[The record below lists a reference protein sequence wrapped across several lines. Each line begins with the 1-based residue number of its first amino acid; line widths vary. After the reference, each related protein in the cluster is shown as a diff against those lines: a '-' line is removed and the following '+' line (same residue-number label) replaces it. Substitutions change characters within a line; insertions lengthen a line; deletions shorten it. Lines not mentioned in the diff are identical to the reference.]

1 MDLKNIIAAITL
13 SAAVIVLY
21 GLFFAPTQEQINN
34 LNNKDEKNIT
44 QNTDAPT
51 IDEKIEVK
59 TITREDALGKDNR
72 VFFENAFIK
81 GSISLLGG
89 AIDDLELKAYNKT
102 LGSKEKIQLLNP
114 ASTNN
119 GYTFNTGWATR
130 SNIET
135 PNSNTIWKID
145 GTNKLTP
152 GGAVKIY
159 FVNNSGIR
167 FERLISI
174 DEKYLFSVKQ
184 TLINNS
190 QETFKV
196 YPFARIN
203 RNSLPDDLTDFYILH
218 EGYTFITGEN
228 IEEVDYDDVEEKK
241 HSTEGSTGVLIQGDK
256 YWMTSII
263 PEQGRNFRF
272 DLDYKD
278 KYRASYIDLKGYEAR
293 PNTLI
298 EHSVKSLI
306 GAKEIK
312 QINKYKDDLK
322 IEKLDLIVNY
332 GVLYFIIVPMHK
344 ILSYFFNFT
353 GNYGYAIILLTILVR
368 VVFFP
373 LNQYSMKSMG
383 KMKSLGPEIENLKT
397 RFKDDKQQLQREMMK
412 LYKVNGVNP
421 ASSCFPILI
430 QIPIFFSLYKLLLLD
445 LAMRH
450 SPFVWVWQDLS
461 AKDPLTIFN
470 LFGLLPYSVPTFLEI
485 GLLPVLMGSSMWLQM
500 KLSPQP
506 SGSDE
511 MQKMQKK
518 IFMLMPLFLTVILA
532 PFAAGLILYWVC
544 TNILTIIQQ
553 YIICLLYTSP
563 SPRDLSTSRLP
574 SSA

>member
-1 MDLKNIIAAITL
+1 MDLKNIIAAIAL

-21 GLFFAPTQEQINN
+21 GLFFAPSPEQLSKSNKIQQNEIVENN
-34 LNNKDEKNIT
+34 DIPSLEDKV
-44 QNTDAPT
+44 
-51 IDEKIEVK
+51 EVK
-59 TITREDALGKDNR
+59 TISRQEALNSSQR
-72 VFFENAFIK
+72 ITFENEFIK
-81 GSISLLGG
+81 GSISLNGG
-89 AIDDLELKAYNKT
+89 LIDDLELKTYNKI
-102 LGSKEKIQLLNP
+102 LDSKNKIQLLNP
-114 ASTNN
+114 ASINE
-119 GYTFNTGWATR
+119 GYTFNTGWATKSDVR
-130 SNIET
+130 T
-135 PNSNTIWKID
+135 PNSNTEWKVD
-145 GTNKLTP
+145 GSKTLTP
-152 GGAVKIY
+152 SNPVKLFY
-159 FVNNSGIR
+159 VNDKNIR
-167 FERLISI
+167 FEREITI
-174 DEKYLFSVKQ
+174 DNKYLFSVKQ
-184 TLINNS
+184 TVINQS
-190 QETFKV
+190 DISFKL
-196 YPFARIN
+196 YPYATIN
-203 RNSLPDDLTDFYILH
+203 RNNLPSDLTDFYILH
-218 EGYTFITGEN
+218 EGYTLISGDSL
-228 IEEVDYDDVEEKK
+228 EEVDYDDVEEKK
-241 HSTEGSTGVLIQGDK
+241 FSTEGTTGVLIQGDK

-263 PEQGRNFRF
+263 PEQGRKFRF
-272 DLDYKD
+272 DLKYND
-278 KYRASYIDLKGYEAR
+278 KYMASYIDLKGYEIR
-293 PNTLI
+293 PNTVV
-298 EHSVKSLI
+298 EHNVKSLI

-368 VVFFP
+368 IVFFP

-397 RFKDDKQQLQREMMK
+397 RFKDDKQQLQKEMMK

-450 SPFVWVWQDLS
+450 SPFIWVWKDLS

-470 LFGLLPYSVPTFLEI
+470 LFGLLPYSVPSFLEI

-506 SGSDE
+506 SGSDD

-518 IFMLMPLFLTVILA
+518 IFMFMPLFLTVILA

-553 YIICLLYTSP
+553 YIINRSIKVK
-563 SPRDLSTSRLP
+563 S
-574 SSA
+574 

>member
-1 MDLKNIIAAITL
+1 MDLKNIIAAIAL

-21 GLFFAPTQEQINN
+21 GLFFAPEQKQISELNKNSNKN
-34 LNNKDEKNIT
+34 LNEQSETPNIE
-44 QNTDAPT
+44 
-51 IDEKIEVK
+51 EKIKIK
-59 TITREDALGKDNR
+59 TIKREDAIKTEDR
-72 VFFENAFIK
+72 IFFENEFIK
-81 GSISLLGG
+81 GSISLKGG
-89 AIDDLELKAYNKT
+89 EIDDLELKTYDKT
-102 LGSKEKIQLLNP
+102 LKSNQKIQLLNP
-114 ASTNN
+114 SSTKE
-119 GYTFNTGWATR
+119 GYTFNTGWATN
-130 SNIET
+130 SDIDT
-135 PNSNTIWKID
+135 PKSDSIWIKD
-145 GTNKLTP
+145 GSNKLSP
-152 GGAVKIY
+152 NNPVKIY
-159 FVNNSGIR
+159 FENKNGIR
-167 FERLISI
+167 FERTISI
-174 DEKYLFSVKQ
+174 DNKYLFKIKQ
-184 TLINNS
+184 KLINNS
-190 QETFKV
+190 NKIFKI
-196 YPFARIN
+196 YPYAIIN
-203 RNSLPDDLTDFYILH
+203 RNNLPSDLTDFYILH
-218 EGYTFITGEN
+218 EGYTFITGDN
-228 IEEVDYDDVEEKK
+228 VEEVDYDEVEEKK
-241 HSTEGSTGVLIQGDK
+241 FSKEGSSGVLIQGDK

-272 DLDYKD
+272 DLDYKN
-278 KYRASYIDLKGYEAR
+278 KYRASYIDTEGYEVK

-298 EHSVKSLI
+298 EHTVQSLI
-306 GAKEIK
+306 GAKEIN
-312 QINKYKDDLK
+312 QINKYKEDLN

-344 ILSYFFNFT
+344 ILSYFFNFS

-368 VVFFP
+368 IIFFP

-383 KMKSLGPEIENLKT
+383 KMKGLGPEIENLKA

-412 LYKVNGVNP
+412 LYKINGVNP

-450 SPFVWVWQDLS
+450 SPFIWVWQDLS

-470 LFGLLPYSVPTFLEI
+470 LFGLLPYSVPSFLEI

-553 YIICLLYTSP
+553 YIINKSIKVKN
-563 SPRDLSTSRLP
+563 
-574 SSA
+574 

>member
-1 MDLKNIIAAITL
+1 MDLKNIIAAIAL

-21 GLFFAPTQEQINN
+21 GLFFAPSPEQLSKSNKIQQNEIVENN
-34 LNNKDEKNIT
+34 DIPSLEDKV
-44 QNTDAPT
+44 
-51 IDEKIEVK
+51 EVK
-59 TITREDALGKDNR
+59 TISRQEALNSSQR
-72 VFFENAFIK
+72 ITFENEFIK
-81 GSISLLGG
+81 GSISLNGG
-89 AIDDLELKAYNKT
+89 LIDDLELKTYNKI
-102 LGSKEKIQLLNP
+102 LDSKNKIQLLNP
-114 ASTNN
+114 ASTNE
-119 GYTFNTGWATR
+119 GYTFNTGWATKSDVR
-130 SNIET
+130 T
-135 PNSNTIWKID
+135 PNSNTEWKVD
-145 GTNKLTP
+145 GSKTLTP
-152 GGAVKIY
+152 NNPVKLFY
-159 FVNNSGIR
+159 VNDKNIR
-167 FERLISI
+167 FEREISI
-174 DEKYLFSVKQ
+174 DNKYLFSVKQ
-184 TLINNS
+184 TVINQS
-190 QETFKV
+190 DISFKL
-196 YPFARIN
+196 YPYATIN
-203 RNSLPDDLTDFYILH
+203 RNNLPSDLTDFYILH
-218 EGYTFITGEN
+218 EGYTLISGESL
-228 IEEVDYDDVEEKK
+228 EEVDYDDVEEKK
-241 HSTEGSTGVLIQGDK
+241 FSTEGTTGVLIQGDK

-263 PEQGRNFRF
+263 PEQGRKFRF
-272 DLDYKD
+272 DLKYND
-278 KYRASYIDLKGYEAR
+278 KYMASYIDLKGYEIR
-293 PNTLI
+293 PNTVV
-298 EHSVKSLI
+298 EHNVKSLI

-368 VVFFP
+368 IVFFP

-397 RFKDDKQQLQREMMK
+397 RFKDDKQQLQKEMMK

-450 SPFVWVWQDLS
+450 SPFIWVWKDLS

-470 LFGLLPYSVPTFLEI
+470 LFGLLPYSVPSFLEI

-506 SGSDE
+506 SGSDD

-518 IFMLMPLFLTVILA
+518 IFMFMPLFLTVILA

-553 YIICLLYTSP
+553 YIINRSIKVK
-563 SPRDLSTSRLP
+563 S
-574 SSA
+574 

>member
-102 LGSKEKIQLLNP
+102 LNSKEKIQLLNP
-114 ASTNN
+114 ASTKD

-152 GGAVKIY
+152 GSTVKIY
-159 FVNNSGIR
+159 FENNSGIR

-241 HSTEGSTGVLIQGDK
+241 YSTEGSTGVLIQGDK

-470 LFGLLPYSVPTFLEI
+470 LFGLLPFSVPTFLEI

-553 YIICLLYTSP
+553 YIINRNIKVKS
-563 SPRDLSTSRLP
+563 
-574 SSA
+574 

>member
-1 MDLKNIIAAITL
+1 MDLKNIIAAIAL

-21 GLFFAPTQEQINN
+21 GLFFAPSPEQLSKSNKIQQNEIVENN
-34 LNNKDEKNIT
+34 DIPSLEDKV
-44 QNTDAPT
+44 
-51 IDEKIEVK
+51 EVK
-59 TITREDALGKDNR
+59 TISRQEALNSSQR
-72 VFFENAFIK
+72 ITFENEFIK
-81 GSISLLGG
+81 GSISLDGG
-89 AIDDLELKAYNKT
+89 LIDDLELKTYNKI
-102 LGSKEKIQLLNP
+102 LDSKNKIQLLNP
-114 ASTNN
+114 ASTNE
-119 GYTFNTGWATR
+119 GYTFNTGWATKSDVR
-130 SNIET
+130 T
-135 PNSNTIWKID
+135 PNSNTEWKVD
-145 GTNKLTP
+145 GSKTLTP
-152 GGAVKIY
+152 SNPVKLFY
-159 FVNNSGIR
+159 VNDKNIR
-167 FERLISI
+167 FEREITI
-174 DEKYLFSVKQ
+174 DNKYLFSVKQ
-184 TLINNS
+184 TVINQS
-190 QETFKV
+190 DISFKL
-196 YPFARIN
+196 YPYATIN
-203 RNSLPDDLTDFYILH
+203 RNNLPSDLTDFYILH
-218 EGYTFITGEN
+218 EGYTLISGDSL
-228 IEEVDYDDVEEKK
+228 EEVDYDDVEEKK
-241 HSTEGSTGVLIQGDK
+241 FSTEGTTGVLIQGDK

-263 PEQGRNFRF
+263 PEQGRKFRF
-272 DLDYKD
+272 DLKYKD
-278 KYRASYIDLKGYEAR
+278 KYMASYIDLKGYEIR
-293 PNTLI
+293 PNTVV
-298 EHSVKSLI
+298 EHNVKSLI

-368 VVFFP
+368 IVFFP

-397 RFKDDKQQLQREMMK
+397 RFKDDKQQLQKEMMK

-450 SPFVWVWQDLS
+450 SPFIWVWKDLS

-470 LFGLLPYSVPTFLEI
+470 LFGLLPYSVPSFLEI

-506 SGSDE
+506 SGSDD

-518 IFMLMPLFLTVILA
+518 IFMFMPLFLTVILA

-553 YIICLLYTSP
+553 YIINRSIKVK
-563 SPRDLSTSRLP
+563 S
-574 SSA
+574 

>member
-21 GLFFAPTQEQINN
+21 GLFFAPSQEQ
-34 LNNKDEKNIT
+34 LSSLEKSQDPEKIQKIDT
-44 QNTDAPT
+44 PS
-51 IDEKIEVK
+51 IDEKIEIK
-59 TITREDALGKDNR
+59 TLSREAAIKKGERIN
-72 VFFENAFIK
+72 FENQFIK
-81 GSISLLGG
+81 GSILLAGG
-89 AIDDLELKAYNKT
+89 AIDDLELKTYNKT
-102 LGSKEKIQLLNP
+102 LNSSDKIQLLNP
-114 ASTNN
+114 EIIND
-119 GYTFNTGWATR
+119 GYTFNTGWAT
-130 SNIET
+130 NFDMKT
-135 PNSNTIWKID
+135 PNSKTIWKIK
-145 GTNKLTP
+145 GSNKLTP
-152 GGAVKIY
+152 GNTVKIIY
-159 FVNNSGIR
+159 ENDIGIL
-167 FERLISI
+167 FERVISV
-174 DEKYLFSVKQ
+174 DEKYLFNIKQ
-184 TLINNS
+184 TIVNKS
-190 QETFKV
+190 DKSFKV
-196 YPFARIN
+196 YPYARIN
-203 RNSLPDDLTDFYILH
+203 RNNIPSDLTDFYILH

-228 IEEVDYDDVEEKK
+228 VEEVDYDEVVEKK
-241 HSTEGSTGVLIQGDK
+241 YSKEGSSGVLIQGDK

-263 PEQGRNFRF
+263 PEQGRSFRF
-272 DLDYKD
+272 DLDYKN
-278 KYRASYIDLKGYEAR
+278 KYRASYIDIQGYEVR
-293 PNTLI
+293 PNTVT

-306 GAKEIK
+306 GAKEIN
-312 QINKYKDDLK
+312 QINKYKEDLK
-322 IEKLDLIVNY
+322 IDKLDLIVNY

-383 KMKSLGPEIENLKT
+383 KMKSLGPEIENLKS

-412 LYKVNGVNP
+412 LYKINGVNP

-450 SPFVWVWQDLS
+450 SPFIWVWQDLS

-470 LFGLLPYSVPTFLEI
+470 LFGLLPFSVPTFLEI

-506 SGSDE
+506 SGSDD

-518 IFMLMPLFLTVILA
+518 IFMFMPLFLTVILA

-544 TNILTIIQQ
+544 TNILTIFQQ
-553 YIICLLYTSP
+553 YIINRNIKVKS
-563 SPRDLSTSRLP
+563 
-574 SSA
+574 

>member
-1 MDLKNIIAAITL
+1 MDLKNIIAAIAL

-21 GLFFAPTQEQINN
+21 GLFFAPSPEQLSKSNKIQQNEIVENN
-34 LNNKDEKNIT
+34 DIPSLEDKVD
-44 QNTDAPT
+44 
-51 IDEKIEVK
+51 VK
-59 TITREDALGKDNR
+59 TISRQEALSSNQR
-72 VFFENAFIK
+72 ITFENEFVK
-81 GSISLLGG
+81 GSISLDGG
-89 AIDDLELKAYNKT
+89 IIDDLELKTYNKI
-102 LGSKEKIQLLNP
+102 LDSKNKIQLLNP
-114 ASTNN
+114 ASTNE
-119 GYTFNTGWATR
+119 GYTFNTGWATKSDIR
-130 SNIET
+130 T
-135 PNSNTIWKID
+135 PNSDTEWKVD
-145 GTNKLTP
+145 GSRTLTP
-152 GGAVKIY
+152 NNPVKLFY
-159 FVNNSGIR
+159 VNDDNIR
-167 FERLISI
+167 FEREISI
-174 DEKYLFSVKQ
+174 DSKYLFNIKQ
-184 TLINNS
+184 TVINQS
-190 QETFKV
+190 DISFKL
-196 YPFARIN
+196 YPYATIN
-203 RNSLPDDLTDFYILH
+203 RNNLPSDLTDFYILH
-218 EGYTFITGEN
+218 EGYTLISGDSL
-228 IEEVDYDDVEEKK
+228 EEVDYDDVEEKK
-241 HSTEGSTGVLIQGDK
+241 FSTEGTTGVLIQGDK

-263 PEQGRNFRF
+263 PEQGRKFRF
-272 DLDYKD
+272 DLKYND
-278 KYRASYIDLKGYEAR
+278 KYMASYIDLKGYEIR
-293 PNTLI
+293 PNTVV
-298 EHSVKSLI
+298 EHNVKSLI
-306 GAKEIK
+306 GAKEIE
-312 QINKYKDDLK
+312 QINKYKDDLR

-368 VVFFP
+368 IVFFP

-397 RFKDDKQQLQREMMK
+397 RFKDDKQQLQKEMMK

-450 SPFVWVWQDLS
+450 SPFIWVWKDLS

-470 LFGLLPYSVPTFLEI
+470 LFGLLPYGVPSFLEI

-506 SGSDE
+506 SGSDD

-518 IFMLMPLFLTVILA
+518 IFMFMPLFLTVILA

-553 YIICLLYTSP
+553 YIINRSIKVK
-563 SPRDLSTSRLP
+563 S
-574 SSA
+574 

>member
-1 MDLKNIIAAITL
+1 MDLKNIIAAIAL

-21 GLFFAPTQEQINN
+21 GLFFAPSPEQLSKSNKIQQNEIVENN
-34 LNNKDEKNIT
+34 DIPSLEDKVD
-44 QNTDAPT
+44 
-51 IDEKIEVK
+51 VK
-59 TITREDALGKDNR
+59 TISRQEALSSNQR
-72 VFFENAFIK
+72 ITFENEFVK
-81 GSISLLGG
+81 GSISLDGG
-89 AIDDLELKAYNKT
+89 IIDDLELKTYNKI
-102 LGSKEKIQLLNP
+102 LDSKNKIQLLNP
-114 ASTNN
+114 ASTNE
-119 GYTFNTGWATR
+119 GYTFNTGWATKSDVR
-130 SNIET
+130 TPKSDTEWKVDGSRTLT
-135 PNSNTIWKID
+135 PNNPV
-145 GTNKLTP
+145 KLF
-152 GGAVKIY
+152 Y
-159 FVNNSGIR
+159 VNDDNIR
-167 FERLISI
+167 FEREISI
-174 DEKYLFSVKQ
+174 DSKYLFNIKQ
-184 TLINNS
+184 TVINQS
-190 QETFKV
+190 DISFKL
-196 YPFARIN
+196 YPYATIN
-203 RNSLPDDLTDFYILH
+203 RNNLPSDLTDFYILH
-218 EGYTFITGEN
+218 EGYTLISGDSL
-228 IEEVDYDDVEEKK
+228 EEVDYDDVEEKK
-241 HSTEGSTGVLIQGDK
+241 FSTEGTTGVLIQGDK

-263 PEQGRNFRF
+263 PEQGRKFRF
-272 DLDYKD
+272 DLKYND
-278 KYRASYIDLKGYEAR
+278 KYMASYIDLKGYEIR
-293 PNTLI
+293 PNTVV
-298 EHSVKSLI
+298 EHNVKSLI
-306 GAKEIK
+306 GAKEIE

-368 VVFFP
+368 IVFFP

-397 RFKDDKQQLQREMMK
+397 RFKDDKQQLQKEMMK

-450 SPFVWVWQDLS
+450 SPFIWVWKDLS

-470 LFGLLPYSVPTFLEI
+470 LFGLLPYGVPSFLEI

-506 SGSDE
+506 SGSDD

-518 IFMLMPLFLTVILA
+518 IFMFMPLFLTVILA

-553 YIICLLYTSP
+553 YIINRSIKVK
-563 SPRDLSTSRLP
+563 S
-574 SSA
+574 

>member
-1 MDLKNIIAAITL
+1 MDLKNIIAAIAL

-21 GLFFAPTQEQINN
+21 GLFFAPSPEQLSKSNKIQQNEIVENN
-34 LNNKDEKNIT
+34 DIPSLEDKV
-44 QNTDAPT
+44 
-51 IDEKIEVK
+51 EVK
-59 TITREDALGKDNR
+59 KISRQEALSSNQRIT
-72 VFFENAFIK
+72 FENEFVK
-81 GSISLLGG
+81 GSISLDGG
-89 AIDDLELKAYNKT
+89 IIDDLELKTYNKI
-102 LGSKEKIQLLNP
+102 LDSKNKIQLLNP
-114 ASTNN
+114 ASTNE
-119 GYTFNTGWATR
+119 GYTFNTGWATKSDVR
-130 SNIET
+130 T
-135 PNSNTIWKID
+135 PNSNTEWKVD
-145 GTNKLTP
+145 GSKTLTP
-152 GGAVKIY
+152 NNPVKLFY
-159 FVNNSGIR
+159 VNDKNIR
-167 FERLISI
+167 FEREIAI
-174 DEKYLFSVKQ
+174 DNKYLFSVKQ
-184 TLINNS
+184 TVINQS
-190 QETFKV
+190 DISFKL
-196 YPFARIN
+196 YPYATIN
-203 RNSLPDDLTDFYILH
+203 RNNLPSDLTDFYILH
-218 EGYTFITGEN
+218 EGYTLISGDSL
-228 IEEVDYDDVEEKK
+228 EEVDYDDVEEKK
-241 HSTEGSTGVLIQGDK
+241 FSTEGTTGVLIQGDK

-263 PEQGRNFRF
+263 PEQGRKFRF
-272 DLDYKD
+272 DLKYND
-278 KYRASYIDLKGYEAR
+278 KYMASYIDLKGYEIR
-293 PNTLI
+293 PNTVV
-298 EHSVKSLI
+298 EHNVKSLI

-368 VVFFP
+368 IVFFP

-397 RFKDDKQQLQREMMK
+397 RFKDDKQQLQKEMMK

-450 SPFVWVWQDLS
+450 SPFIWVWKDLS

-470 LFGLLPYSVPTFLEI
+470 LFGLLPYSVPSFLEI

-506 SGSDE
+506 SGSDD

-518 IFMLMPLFLTVILA
+518 IFMFMPLFLTVILA

-553 YIICLLYTSP
+553 YIINRSIKVK
-563 SPRDLSTSRLP
+563 S
-574 SSA
+574 

>member
-1 MDLKNIIAAITL
+1 MDLKNIIAAIAL

-21 GLFFAPTQEQINN
+21 GLFAPSPEQLSKSNKIQQNEIVENN
-34 LNNKDEKNIT
+34 DIPSLEDKV
-44 QNTDAPT
+44 
-51 IDEKIEVK
+51 EVK
-59 TITREDALGKDNR
+59 TISRQEALNSSQR
-72 VFFENAFIK
+72 ITFENEFIK
-81 GSISLLGG
+81 GSISLDGG
-89 AIDDLELKAYNKT
+89 LIDDLELKTYNKI
-102 LGSKEKIQLLNP
+102 LDSKNKIQLLNP
-114 ASTNN
+114 ASTSE
-119 GYTFNTGWATR
+119 GYTFNTGWATKSDVR
-130 SNIET
+130 T
-135 PNSNTIWKID
+135 PNSNTEWKVD
-145 GTNKLTP
+145 GSKTLTP
-152 GGAVKIY
+152 NNPVKLFY
-159 FVNNSGIR
+159 VNDKNIR
-167 FERLISI
+167 FEREIAI
-174 DEKYLFSVKQ
+174 DNKYLFSVKQ
-184 TLINNS
+184 TVINQS
-190 QETFKV
+190 DISFKL
-196 YPFARIN
+196 YPYATIN
-203 RNSLPDDLTDFYILH
+203 RNNLPSDLTDFYILH
-218 EGYTFITGEN
+218 EGYTLISGDSL
-228 IEEVDYDDVEEKK
+228 EEVDYDDVEEKK
-241 HSTEGSTGVLIQGDK
+241 FSTEGTTGVLIQGDK

-263 PEQGRNFRF
+263 PEQGRKFRF
-272 DLDYKD
+272 DLKYND
-278 KYRASYIDLKGYEAR
+278 KYMASYIDLKGYEIR
-293 PNTLI
+293 PNTVV
-298 EHSVKSLI
+298 EHNVKSLI

-368 VVFFP
+368 IVFFP

-397 RFKDDKQQLQREMMK
+397 RFKDDKQQLQKEMMK

-450 SPFVWVWQDLS
+450 SPFIWVWKDLS

-470 LFGLLPYSVPTFLEI
+470 LFGLLPYSVPSFLEI

-506 SGSDE
+506 SGSDD

-518 IFMLMPLFLTVILA
+518 IFMFMPLFLTVILA

-544 TNILTIIQQ
+544 TNILTILQQ
-553 YIICLLYTSP
+553 YIIN
-563 SPRDLSTSRLP
+563 RNIKIKN
-574 SSA
+574 

>member
-1 MDLKNIIAAITL
+1 MDLKIL
-13 SAAVIVLY
+13 LLRLLFLPLLLFCMV
-21 GLFFAPTQEQINN
+21 FFAPTQEQLDN
-34 LNNKDEKNIT
+34 LNTTNTKSDIAQDEDVPNID
-44 QNTDAPT
+44 QP
-51 IDEKIEVK
+51 IEVK
-59 TITREDALGKDNR
+59 TVTRDDAINSSERIL
-72 VFFENAFIK
+72 FENEFIK
-81 GSISLLGG
+81 GSISLTGG
-89 AIDDLELKAYNKT
+89 MIDDLELKTYNST
-102 LGSKEKIQLLNP
+102 LGSEKKIQLLNP
-114 ASTNN
+114 SSTFE
-119 GYTFNTGWATR
+119 GYNFTTGWATK
-130 SNIET
+130 SKIEI
-135 PNSNTIWKID
+135 PNSNTVWKVEGNNFLAPNNPI
-145 GTNKLTP
+145 
-152 GGAVKIY
+152 KIY
-159 FVNNSGIR
+159 YENSDKIR
-167 FERLISI
+167 FEKTISI
-174 DEKYLFSVKQ
+174 DNKYLFEIKQ
-184 TLINNS
+184 NLINKSN
-190 QETFKV
+190 ETFKF
-196 YPFARIN
+196 YPYAIIN
-203 RNSLPDDLTDFYILH
+203 RNNLPADLTDFYILH
-218 EGYTFITGEN
+218 EGYTLISGEN
-228 IEEVDYDDVEEKK
+228 LEEVDYDDVLENKY
-241 HSTEGSTGVLIQGDK
+241 STEGNTGVLIQGDK

-263 PEQGRNFRF
+263 PEQGRKFRF
-272 DLDYKD
+272 DLDYNN
-278 KYRASYIDLKGYEAR
+278 KYRASYLDLKGYEAR

-306 GAKEIK
+306 GAKEIS

-368 VVFFP
+368 VIFFP
-373 LNQYSMKSMG
+373 LNQYSMKSMC
-383 KMKSLGPEIENLKT
+383 KMKGLGPEIENLKT

-470 LFGLLPYSVPTFLEI
+470 LFGLLPFSVPTFLEI

-518 IFMLMPLFLTVILA
+518 ICMLMPLFLTVILA

-553 YIICLLYTSP
+553 YIINRNIKVKS
-563 SPRDLSTSRLP
+563 
-574 SSA
+574 

>member
-1 MDLKNIIAAITL
+1 MDLKNIIAAIAL

-21 GLFFAPTQEQINN
+21 GLFFAPSPEQLSKSNKIQQNEIVENN
-34 LNNKDEKNIT
+34 DIPSLEDKV
-44 QNTDAPT
+44 
-51 IDEKIEVK
+51 EVK
-59 TITREDALGKDNR
+59 TISRQEALNSSQR
-72 VFFENAFIK
+72 ITFENEFIK
-81 GSISLLGG
+81 GSISLDGG
-89 AIDDLELKAYNKT
+89 LIDDLELKTYNKI
-102 LGSKEKIQLLNP
+102 LDSKNKIQLLNP
-114 ASTNN
+114 ASTNE
-119 GYTFNTGWATR
+119 GYTFNTGWATKSDVR
-130 SNIET
+130 T
-135 PNSNTIWKID
+135 PNSNTEWKVD
-145 GTNKLTP
+145 GSKTLTP
-152 GGAVKIY
+152 NNPVKLFY
-159 FVNNSGIR
+159 VNDKNIR
-167 FERLISI
+167 FEREIAI
-174 DEKYLFSVKQ
+174 DNKYLFSVKQ
-184 TLINNS
+184 TVINQS
-190 QETFKV
+190 DISFKL
-196 YPFARIN
+196 YPYATIN
-203 RNSLPDDLTDFYILH
+203 RNNLPSDLTDFYILH
-218 EGYTFITGEN
+218 EGYTLISGDSL
-228 IEEVDYDDVEEKK
+228 EEVDYDDVEEKK
-241 HSTEGSTGVLIQGDK
+241 FSTEGTTGVLIQGDK

-263 PEQGRNFRF
+263 PEQGRKFRF
-272 DLDYKD
+272 DLKYKD
-278 KYRASYIDLKGYEAR
+278 KYMASYIDLKGYEIR
-293 PNTLI
+293 PNTVV
-298 EHSVKSLI
+298 EHNVKSLI

-368 VVFFP
+368 IVFFP

-397 RFKDDKQQLQREMMK
+397 RFKDDKQQLQKEMMK

-450 SPFVWVWQDLS
+450 SPFVWVWKDLS

-470 LFGLLPYSVPTFLEI
+470 LFGLLPYSVPSFLEI

-506 SGSDE
+506 SGSDD

-518 IFMLMPLFLTVILA
+518 IFMFMPLFLTVILA

-553 YIICLLYTSP
+553 YIINRSIKVK
-563 SPRDLSTSRLP
+563 S
-574 SSA
+574 

>member
-1 MDLKNIIAAITL
+1 MDLKNIIAAIAL

-21 GLFFAPTQEQINN
+21 GLFFAPSPEQLSKSNKIQQNEIVENN
-34 LNNKDEKNIT
+34 DIPSLEDKV
-44 QNTDAPT
+44 
-51 IDEKIEVK
+51 EVK
-59 TITREDALGKDNR
+59 TISRQEALNSSER
-72 VFFENAFIK
+72 ITFENEFIK
-81 GSISLLGG
+81 GSISLNGG
-89 AIDDLELKAYNKT
+89 LIDDLELKTYNKI
-102 LGSKEKIQLLNP
+102 LDSKNKIQLLNP
-114 ASTNN
+114 ASTNE
-119 GYTFNTGWATR
+119 GYTFNTGWATKSDVR
-130 SNIET
+130 T
-135 PNSNTIWKID
+135 PNSNTEWKVD
-145 GTNKLTP
+145 GSKTLTP
-152 GGAVKIY
+152 NNPVKLFY
-159 FVNNSGIR
+159 VNDKNIR
-167 FERLISI
+167 FEREIAI
-174 DEKYLFSVKQ
+174 DNKYLFSVKQ
-184 TLINNS
+184 TVINQS
-190 QETFKV
+190 DISFKL
-196 YPFARIN
+196 YPYATIN
-203 RNSLPDDLTDFYILH
+203 RNNLPSDLTDFYILH
-218 EGYTFITGEN
+218 EGYTLISGDSL
-228 IEEVDYDDVEEKK
+228 EEVDYDDVEEKK
-241 HSTEGSTGVLIQGDK
+241 FSTEGTTGVLIQGDK

-263 PEQGRNFRF
+263 PEQGRKFRF
-272 DLDYKD
+272 DLKYND
-278 KYRASYIDLKGYEAR
+278 KYMASYIDLKGYEIR
-293 PNTLI
+293 PNTVV
-298 EHSVKSLI
+298 EHNVKSLI

-397 RFKDDKQQLQREMMK
+397 RFKDDKQQLQKEMMK

-450 SPFVWVWQDLS
+450 SPFVWVWKDLS

-470 LFGLLPYSVPTFLEI
+470 LFGLLPYSVPSFLEI

-506 SGSDE
+506 SGSDD

-518 IFMLMPLFLTVILA
+518 IFMFMPLFLTVILA

-553 YIICLLYTSP
+553 YIINRSIKVK
-563 SPRDLSTSRLP
+563 S
-574 SSA
+574 

>member
-1 MDLKNIIAAITL
+1 MDLKNIIAAIAL

-21 GLFFAPTQEQINN
+21 GLFFAPTQEQLDS
-34 LNNKDEKNIT
+34 LNTTNTKSDIAQDEDVPNID
-44 QNTDAPT
+44 QP
-51 IDEKIEVK
+51 IEVK
-59 TITREDALGKDNR
+59 TVTRDDAINSSERIL
-72 VFFENAFIK
+72 FENEFIK
-81 GSISLLGG
+81 GSISLTGG
-89 AIDDLELKAYNKT
+89 IIDDLELKTYNST
-102 LGSKEKIQLLNP
+102 LGSEKKIQLLNP
-114 ASTNN
+114 SSTFE
-119 GYTFNTGWATR
+119 GYNFTTGWATK
-130 SNIET
+130 SKIEI
-135 PNSNTIWKID
+135 PNSNTVWKVEGNNFLAPNNPI
-145 GTNKLTP
+145 
-152 GGAVKIY
+152 KIY
-159 FVNNSGIR
+159 YENSDKIR
-167 FERLISI
+167 FEKTISI
-174 DEKYLFSVKQ
+174 DNKYLFEIKQ
-184 TLINNS
+184 NLINKSN
-190 QETFKV
+190 ETFKF
-196 YPFARIN
+196 YPYAIIN
-203 RNSLPDDLTDFYILH
+203 RNNLPADLTDFYILH
-218 EGYTFITGEN
+218 EGYTLISGEN
-228 IEEVDYDDVEEKK
+228 LEEVDYDDVLENKY
-241 HSTEGSTGVLIQGDK
+241 STEGNTGVLIQGDK

-263 PEQGRNFRF
+263 PEQGRKFRF
-272 DLDYKD
+272 DLDYNN
-278 KYRASYIDLKGYEAR
+278 KYRASYLDLKGYEAR

-306 GAKEIK
+306 GAKEIS

-368 VVFFP
+368 LVFFP

-470 LFGLLPYSVPTFLEI
+470 LFGLLPYNVPTFLEI

-553 YIICLLYTSP
+553 YIINRNIKVKS
-563 SPRDLSTSRLP
+563 
-574 SSA
+574 

>member
-1 MDLKNIIAAITL
+1 MDLKNIIAAIAL

-21 GLFFAPTQEQINN
+21 GLFFAPSPEQLSKSNKIQQNEIVENN
-34 LNNKDEKNIT
+34 DIPSLEDKV
-44 QNTDAPT
+44 
-51 IDEKIEVK
+51 EVK
-59 TITREDALGKDNR
+59 TISRQEALNSSQR
-72 VFFENAFIK
+72 ITFENEFIK
-81 GSISLLGG
+81 GSISLNGG
-89 AIDDLELKAYNKT
+89 LIDDLELKTYNKI
-102 LGSKEKIQLLNP
+102 LDSKNKIQLLNP
-114 ASTNN
+114 ASTNE
-119 GYTFNTGWATR
+119 GYTFNTGWATK
-130 SNIET
+130 SDVKT
-135 PNSNTIWKID
+135 PNSNTEWKVD
-145 GTNKLTP
+145 GSKTLTP
-152 GGAVKIY
+152 NNPVKLFY
-159 FVNNSGIR
+159 VNDKNIR
-167 FERLISI
+167 FEREIAI
-174 DEKYLFSVKQ
+174 DNKYLFSVKQ
-184 TLINNS
+184 TVINQS
-190 QETFKV
+190 DISFKL
-196 YPFARIN
+196 YPYATIN
-203 RNSLPDDLTDFYILH
+203 RNNLPSDLTDFYILH
-218 EGYTFITGEN
+218 EGYTLISGDSL
-228 IEEVDYDDVEEKK
+228 EEVDYDDVEEKK
-241 HSTEGSTGVLIQGDK
+241 FSTEGTTGVLIQGDK

-263 PEQGRNFRF
+263 PEQGRKFRF
-272 DLDYKD
+272 DLKYND
-278 KYRASYIDLKGYEAR
+278 KYMASYIDLKGYEIR
-293 PNTLI
+293 PNTVV
-298 EHSVKSLI
+298 EHNVKSLI

-368 VVFFP
+368 IVFFP

-397 RFKDDKQQLQREMMK
+397 RFKDDKQQLQKEMMK

-450 SPFVWVWQDLS
+450 SPFIWVWKDLS

-470 LFGLLPYSVPTFLEI
+470 LFGLLPYSVPSFLEI

-506 SGSDE
+506 SGSDD

-518 IFMLMPLFLTVILA
+518 IFMFMPLFLTVILA

-553 YIICLLYTSP
+553 YIINRSIKVK
-563 SPRDLSTSRLP
+563 S
-574 SSA
+574 

>member
-1 MDLKNIIAAITL
+1 MDLKNIIAAIAL

-21 GLFFAPTQEQINN
+21 GLFFAPSPEQLSKSNKIQQNEIVENN
-34 LNNKDEKNIT
+34 DIPSLEDKV
-44 QNTDAPT
+44 
-51 IDEKIEVK
+51 EVK
-59 TITREDALGKDNR
+59 TISRQEALNSSER
-72 VFFENAFIK
+72 ITFENEFIK
-81 GSISLLGG
+81 GSISLNGG
-89 AIDDLELKAYNKT
+89 LIDDLELKTYNKI
-102 LGSKEKIQLLNP
+102 LDSKNKIQLLNP
-114 ASTNN
+114 ASTNE
-119 GYTFNTGWATR
+119 GYTFNTGWATKSDVR
-130 SNIET
+130 T
-135 PNSNTIWKID
+135 PNSNTEWKVD
-145 GTNKLTP
+145 GSKTLTP
-152 GGAVKIY
+152 NNPVKLFY
-159 FVNNSGIR
+159 VNDKNIR
-167 FERLISI
+167 FEREIAI
-174 DEKYLFSVKQ
+174 DNKYLFSVKQ
-184 TLINNS
+184 TVINQS
-190 QETFKV
+190 DISFKL
-196 YPFARIN
+196 YPYATIN
-203 RNSLPDDLTDFYILH
+203 RNNLPSDLTDFYILH
-218 EGYTFITGEN
+218 EGYTLISGDSL
-228 IEEVDYDDVEEKK
+228 EEVDYDDVEEKK
-241 HSTEGSTGVLIQGDK
+241 FSTEGTTGVLIQGDK

-263 PEQGRNFRF
+263 PEQGRKFRF
-272 DLDYKD
+272 DLKYND
-278 KYRASYIDLKGYEAR
+278 KYMASYIDLKGYEIR
-293 PNTLI
+293 PNTVV
-298 EHSVKSLI
+298 EHNVKSLI

-368 VVFFP
+368 IVFFP

-397 RFKDDKQQLQREMMK
+397 RFKDDKQQLQKEMMK

-450 SPFVWVWQDLS
+450 SPFIWVWKDLS

-470 LFGLLPYSVPTFLEI
+470 LFGLLPYSVPSFLEI

-506 SGSDE
+506 SGSDD

-518 IFMLMPLFLTVILA
+518 IFMFMPLFLTVILA

-553 YIICLLYTSP
+553 YIINRSIKVK
-563 SPRDLSTSRLP
+563 S
-574 SSA
+574 

>member
-1 MDLKNIIAAITL
+1 MDLKNIIAAIAL

-21 GLFFAPTQEQINN
+21 GLFFAPSPEQLSKSNKIQQNEIVENN
-34 LNNKDEKNIT
+34 DIPSLEDKV
-44 QNTDAPT
+44 
-51 IDEKIEVK
+51 EVK
-59 TITREDALGKDNR
+59 TISRQEALNSSER
-72 VFFENAFIK
+72 ITFENEFIK
-81 GSISLLGG
+81 GSISLDGG
-89 AIDDLELKAYNKT
+89 LIDDLELKTYNKI
-102 LGSKEKIQLLNP
+102 LDSKNKIQLLNP
-114 ASTNN
+114 ASTNE
-119 GYTFNTGWATR
+119 GYTFNTGWATKSDVR
-130 SNIET
+130 T
-135 PNSNTIWKID
+135 PNSNTEWKVD
-145 GTNKLTP
+145 GSKTLTP
-152 GGAVKIY
+152 NNPVKLFY
-159 FVNNSGIR
+159 VNDKNIR
-167 FERLISI
+167 FEREIAI
-174 DEKYLFSVKQ
+174 DNKYLFSVKQ
-184 TLINNS
+184 TVINQS
-190 QETFKV
+190 DISFKL
-196 YPFARIN
+196 YPYATIN
-203 RNSLPDDLTDFYILH
+203 RNNLPSDLTDFYILH
-218 EGYTFITGEN
+218 EGYTLISGESL
-228 IEEVDYDDVEEKK
+228 EEVDYDDVEEKK
-241 HSTEGSTGVLIQGDK
+241 FSTEGTTGVLIQGDK

-263 PEQGRNFRF
+263 PEQGRKFRF
-272 DLDYKD
+272 DLKYND
-278 KYRASYIDLKGYEAR
+278 KYMASYIDLKGYEIR
-293 PNTLI
+293 PNTVV
-298 EHSVKSLI
+298 EHNVKSLI

-368 VVFFP
+368 IVFFP

-397 RFKDDKQQLQREMMK
+397 RFKDDKQQLQKEMMK

-450 SPFVWVWQDLS
+450 SPFIWVWKDLS

-470 LFGLLPYSVPTFLEI
+470 LFGLLPYSVPSFLEI

-506 SGSDE
+506 SGSDD

-518 IFMLMPLFLTVILA
+518 IFMFMPLFLTVILA

-553 YIICLLYTSP
+553 YIINRSIKVK
-563 SPRDLSTSRLP
+563 S
-574 SSA
+574 

>member
-59 TITREDALGKDNR
+59 TITREDALGKDSR

-102 LGSKEKIQLLNP
+102 LNSKEKIQLLNP
-114 ASTNN
+114 ASTKD

-130 SNIET
+130 SSIET

-152 GGAVKIY
+152 GSAVKIY
-159 FVNNSGIR
+159 FENNSGIR

-470 LFGLLPYSVPTFLEI
+470 LFGLLPFSVPTFLEI

-553 YIICLLYTSP
+553 YIINRNIKVKS
-563 SPRDLSTSRLP
+563 
-574 SSA
+574 

>member
-1 MDLKNIIAAITL
+1 MDLKNIIAAIAL

-21 GLFFAPTQEQINN
+21 GLFFAPSQEQLLKLNETDNKKVN
-34 LNNKDEKNIT
+34 LN
-44 QNTDAPT
+44 TDTPT
-51 IDEKIEVK
+51 SEEKIDLK
-59 TITREDALGKDNR
+59 TISREEAISNNGRL
-72 VFFENAFIK
+72 FFENEFIR
-81 GSISLLGG
+81 GSILLKGG
-89 AIDDLELKAYNKT
+89 AIDDLELKTYNRT
-102 LGSKEKIQLLNP
+102 LRSPDKIQLLNP
-114 ASTNN
+114 ASTNS
-119 GYTFNTGWATR
+119 GYTFNTGWATK
-130 SNIET
+130 SDIKIPNSDTVWNIEG
-135 PNSNTIWKID
+135 SEI
-145 GTNKLTP
+145 LTP
-152 GGAVKIY
+152 GNPVKIFY
-159 FVNNSGIR
+159 QNEDGLR

-174 DEKYLFSVKQ
+174 DEKYLFKIKQ
-184 TLINNS
+184 TLINKS
-190 QETFKV
+190 DKTIKV
-196 YPFARIN
+196 YPYARIS
-203 RNSLPDDLTDFYILH
+203 RNNLPSDLTDFYILH

-228 IEEVDYDDVEEKK
+228 VEEIDYDEVEEKK
-241 HSTEGSTGVLIQGDK
+241 FSKEGSTGVLIQGDK

-272 DLDYKD
+272 DLDYKN
-278 KYRASYIDLKGYEAR
+278 KFRASYIDIKGYETR
-293 PNTLI
+293 PNTII
-298 EHSVKSLI
+298 EHSVQSLI
-306 GAKEIK
+306 GAKEIN

-353 GNYGYAIILLTILVR
+353 GNYGYAIIFLTILVR
-368 VVFFP
+368 LVFFP

-397 RFKDDKQQLQREMMK
+397 RFKDDRQQLQREMMK
-412 LYKVNGVNP
+412 LYKTNGVNP
-421 ASSCFPILI
+421 ASSCFPILV

-450 SPFVWVWQDLS
+450 SPFIWIWEDLS
-461 AKDPLTIFN
+461 AKDPTTIFN
-470 LFGLLPYSVPTFLEI
+470 LFGLLPYSVPSFLEI
-485 GLLPVLMGSSMWLQM
+485 GILPVLMGSSMWLQM

-553 YIICLLYTSP
+553 YIINKNIKVKS
-563 SPRDLSTSRLP
+563 
-574 SSA
+574 

>member
-1 MDLKNIIAAITL
+1 MDLKNIIAAIAL

-21 GLFFAPTQEQINN
+21 GLFFSPTQEQINS
-34 LNNKDEKNIT
+34 LNNKSLENSAIEDSDTPKIEETLEVKNIS
-44 QNTDAPT
+44 
-51 IDEKIEVK
+51 
-59 TITREDALGKDNR
+59 RETAIKENKR
-72 VFFENAFIK
+72 IFFENGFINGSVSLK
-81 GSISLLGG
+81 GGI
-89 AIDDLELKAYNKT
+89 IDDLELKTYNQT
-102 LGSKEKIQLLNP
+102 LGSTEKIKLLNP
-114 ASTNN
+114 ISTYS
-119 GYTFNTGWATR
+119 GYTFNTGWATK
-130 SNIET
+130 SDILT
-135 PNSNTIWKID
+135 PNSETIWNID
-145 GTNKLTP
+145 GPAKLTP
-152 GGAVKIY
+152 NNPIKIFY
-159 FVNNSGIR
+159 ENEDKVR
-167 FERLISI
+167 FERTISI
-174 DEKYLFSVKQ
+174 DEKYLFSIKQ
-184 TLINNS
+184 TLINKSN
-190 QETFKV
+190 ETIKF
-196 YPFARIN
+196 YPYAIIN
-203 RNSLPDDLTDFYILH
+203 RNNLPSDLTDFYILH
-218 EGYTFITGEN
+218 EGYTLISGDN
-228 IEEVDYDDVEEKK
+228 LEEVDYDDVDEKNY
-241 HSTEGSTGVLIQGDK
+241 STEGSTGVLIQGDK

-263 PEQGRNFRF
+263 PEQGRKFRF
-272 DLDYKD
+272 DLNYKD
-278 KYRASYIDLKGYEAR
+278 KYKASYIDLKGYESR
-293 PNTLI
+293 PNTVI
-298 EHSVKSLI
+298 EHSVQSLI
-306 GAKEIK
+306 GAKEIE
-312 QINKYKDDLK
+312 QINKYKEELN

-383 KMKSLGPEIENLKT
+383 KMKSLGPEIDNLKT

-445 LAMRH
+445 LSMRH

-470 LFGLLPYSVPTFLEI
+470 LFGLLPFSVPSFLEI

-518 IFMLMPLFLTVILA
+518 IFMFMPLFLTVILS

-553 YIICLLYTSP
+553 YIINRSITVKS
-563 SPRDLSTSRLP
+563 
-574 SSA
+574 

>member
-1 MDLKNIIAAITL
+1 MDLKNIIAAIAL

-21 GLFFAPTQEQINN
+21 GLFFAPTQEQIKKIDKGGN
-34 LNNKDEKNIT
+34 DELVANSE
-44 QNTDAPT
+44 APS
-51 IDEKIEVK
+51 IDEKVEVK
-59 TITREDALGKDNR
+59 SLTRKDAIDENER
-72 VFFENAFIK
+72 INFENEFIK
-81 GSISLLGG
+81 GSISLNGG
-89 AIDDLELKAYNKT
+89 AIDDLELKTYNRT

-114 ASTNN
+114 ATTDI
-119 GYTFNTGWATR
+119 GYTFNTGWA
-130 SNIET
+130 SKSDIET
-135 PNSNTIWKID
+135 PNSKTIWKLD
-145 GTNKLTP
+145 GSRKLTP
-152 GGAVKIY
+152 GNPIKIY
-159 FVNNSGIR
+159 YETEKGIR
-167 FERLISI
+167 YERIISL
-174 DEKYLFSVKQ
+174 DEKYLFKVKQ
-184 TLINNS
+184 NLINKSN
-190 QETFKV
+190 QTFKV
-196 YPFARIN
+196 YPYARIN
-203 RNSLPDDLTDFYILH
+203 RNNLPSDLTDFYILH

-228 IEEVDYDDVEEKK
+228 VEEVDYDDVKEKK
-241 HSTEGSTGVLIQGDK
+241 YSKEGSTGVLIQGDK

-263 PEQGRNFRF
+263 PKQGRSFRF
-272 DLDYKD
+272 DLDYKN
-278 KYRASYIDLKGYEAR
+278 KYRASYIDLKGYEVR
-293 PNTLI
+293 PNTI
-298 EHSVKSLI
+298 TEHNVQSLI
-306 GAKEIK
+306 GAKEIN
-312 QINKYKDDLK
+312 QINKYKKELK

-368 VVFFP
+368 LIFFP

-383 KMKSLGPEIENLKT
+383 KMKSLGPEIENLKS
-397 RFKDDKQQLQREMMK
+397 RFKDDKQQLQKEMMK

-450 SPFVWVWQDLS
+450 SPFIWVWQDLS

-470 LFGLLPYSVPTFLEI
+470 LFGLLPFNVPTFLEI

-511 MQKMQKK
+511 MQRMQKK

-544 TNILTIIQQ
+544 TNILTILQQ
-553 YIICLLYTSP
+553 YIIN
-563 SPRDLSTSRLP
+563 RNIKIKN
-574 SSA
+574 

>member
-1 MDLKNIIAAITL
+1 MDLKNIIAAIAL

-21 GLFFAPTQEQINN
+21 GLFFGPTQEQIDN
-34 LNNKDEKNIT
+34 LSVNENQKEEIIN
-44 QNTDAPT
+44 NTDAPS
-51 IDEKIEVK
+51 IEENVPNN
-59 TITREDALGKDNR
+59 IISRDDAIKKNSRIL
-72 VFFENAFIK
+72 FENEFIK

-89 AIDDLELKAYNKT
+89 AIDDLELKTYNQT
-102 LGSKEKIQLLNP
+102 LDSKDNIQLLNP
-114 ASTNN
+114 ISTNE
-119 GYTFNTGWATR
+119 GYTFNTGWA
-130 SNIET
+130 SKSEIET
-135 PNSNTIWKID
+135 PNSKTIWKVD
-145 GTNKLTP
+145 GSNKLTP
-152 GGAVKIY
+152 NNPIKIY
-159 FVNNSGIR
+159 FENNNGIR
-167 FERLISI
+167 FERIVSI
-174 DEKYLFSVKQ
+174 DEKYLFNIRQV
-184 TLINNS
+184 LINKS
-190 QETFKV
+190 DKSIKF
-196 YPFARIN
+196 YPYAVIN
-203 RNSLPDDLTDFYILH
+203 RNNLPSDLTDFYILH
-218 EGYTFITGEN
+218 EGYTLISDEKL
-228 IEEVDYDDVEEKK
+228 EEVDYDDVIEKK
-241 HSTEGSTGVLIQGDK
+241 YSSEGTSGMLIQGDK

-263 PEQGRNFRF
+263 PEQGRKFRF

-278 KYRASYIDLKGYEAR
+278 KYRASYIDLKGYETR
-293 PNTLI
+293 SNSVI
-298 EHSVKSLI
+298 EHSVNSLI
-306 GAKEIK
+306 GAKEIN
-312 QINKYKDDLK
+312 QINLYKKDLK

-368 VVFFP
+368 IVFFP

-383 KMKSLGPEIENLKT
+383 KMKSLGPEIENLKS
-397 RFKDDKQQLQREMMK
+397 RFKDDKQQLQKEMMK

-450 SPFVWVWQDLS
+450 SPFIWVWQDLS

-470 LFGLLPYSVPTFLEI
+470 LFGLLPFGVPSFLEI

-506 SGSDE
+506 SGSDD

-518 IFMLMPLFLTVILA
+518 IFMFMPLFLTVILA

-553 YIICLLYTSP
+553 YIINRSITVKS
-563 SPRDLSTSRLP
+563 
-574 SSA
+574 

>member
-1 MDLKNIIAAITL
+1 MDLKNIIAAIAL

-21 GLFFAPTQEQINN
+21 GLFAPSPEQLSKSNKIQQNEIVENN
-34 LNNKDEKNIT
+34 DIPSLEDKV
-44 QNTDAPT
+44 
-51 IDEKIEVK
+51 EVK
-59 TITREDALGKDNR
+59 TISRQEALNSSER
-72 VFFENAFIK
+72 ITFENEFIK
-81 GSISLLGG
+81 GSISLDGG
-89 AIDDLELKAYNKT
+89 LIDDLELKTYNKI
-102 LGSKEKIQLLNP
+102 LDSKNKIQLLNP
-114 ASTNN
+114 ASTNE
-119 GYTFNTGWATR
+119 GYTFNTGWATKSDVR
-130 SNIET
+130 T
-135 PNSNTIWKID
+135 PNSNTEWKVD
-145 GTNKLTP
+145 GSKTLTP
-152 GGAVKIY
+152 NNPVKLFY
-159 FVNNSGIR
+159 VNDKNIR
-167 FERLISI
+167 FEREIAI
-174 DEKYLFSVKQ
+174 DNKYLFSVKQ
-184 TLINNS
+184 TVINQS
-190 QETFKV
+190 DISFKL
-196 YPFARIN
+196 YPYATIN
-203 RNSLPDDLTDFYILH
+203 RNNLPSDLTDFYILH
-218 EGYTFITGEN
+218 EGYTLISGDSL
-228 IEEVDYDDVEEKK
+228 EEVDYDDVEEKK
-241 HSTEGSTGVLIQGDK
+241 FSTQGTTGVLIQGDK

-263 PEQGRNFRF
+263 PEQGRKFRF
-272 DLDYKD
+272 DLKYND
-278 KYRASYIDLKGYEAR
+278 KYMASYIDLKGYEIR
-293 PNTLI
+293 PNTVV
-298 EHSVKSLI
+298 EHNVKSLI

-368 VVFFP
+368 IVFFP

-397 RFKDDKQQLQREMMK
+397 RFKDDKQQLQKEMMK

-450 SPFVWVWQDLS
+450 SPFIWVWKDLS

-470 LFGLLPYSVPTFLEI
+470 LFGLLPYSVPSFLEI

-506 SGSDE
+506 SGSDD

-518 IFMLMPLFLTVILA
+518 IFMFMPLFLTVILA

-553 YIICLLYTSP
+553 YIINRSIKVK
-563 SPRDLSTSRLP
+563 S
-574 SSA
+574 

>member
-1 MDLKNIIAAITL
+1 MDLKNIIAAIAL

-21 GLFFAPTQEQINN
+21 GLFFAPSPEQLSKSNKIQQNEIVENN
-34 LNNKDEKNIT
+34 DIPSLEDKV
-44 QNTDAPT
+44 
-51 IDEKIEVK
+51 EVK
-59 TITREDALGKDNR
+59 TISRQEALNSSQR
-72 VFFENAFIK
+72 ITFENEFIK
-81 GSISLLGG
+81 GSISLDGG
-89 AIDDLELKAYNKT
+89 LIDDLELKTYNKI
-102 LGSKEKIQLLNP
+102 LDSKNKIQLLNP
-114 ASTNN
+114 ASTNE
-119 GYTFNTGWATR
+119 GYTFNTGWATKSDVR
-130 SNIET
+130 T
-135 PNSNTIWKID
+135 PNSNTEWKVD
-145 GTNKLTP
+145 GSKTLTP
-152 GGAVKIY
+152 NNPVKLFY
-159 FVNNSGIR
+159 VNDKNII
-167 FERLISI
+167 FEREIAI
-174 DEKYLFSVKQ
+174 DNKYLFSVKQ
-184 TLINNS
+184 TVINQS
-190 QETFKV
+190 DISFKL
-196 YPFARIN
+196 YPYATIN
-203 RNSLPDDLTDFYILH
+203 RNNLPSDLTDFYILH
-218 EGYTFITGEN
+218 EGYTLISGDSL
-228 IEEVDYDDVEEKK
+228 EEVDYDDVEEKRF
-241 HSTEGSTGVLIQGDK
+241 STEGTTGVLIQGDK

-263 PEQGRNFRF
+263 PEQGRKFRF
-272 DLDYKD
+272 DLKYND
-278 KYRASYIDLKGYEAR
+278 KYMASYIDLKGYEIR
-293 PNTLI
+293 PNTVV
-298 EHSVKSLI
+298 EHNVKSLI
-306 GAKEIK
+306 GAKEIE
-312 QINKYKDDLK
+312 QINKYKEDLK

-368 VVFFP
+368 IVFFP

-397 RFKDDKQQLQREMMK
+397 RFKDDKQQLQKEMMK

-450 SPFVWVWQDLS
+450 SPFIWVWKDLS

-470 LFGLLPYSVPTFLEI
+470 LFGLLPYSVPSFLEI

-506 SGSDE
+506 SGSDD

-518 IFMLMPLFLTVILA
+518 IFMFMPLFLTVILA

-553 YIICLLYTSP
+553 YIINRSIKVK
-563 SPRDLSTSRLP
+563 S
-574 SSA
+574 

>member
-1 MDLKNIIAAITL
+1 MDLKNIIAAIAL

-21 GLFFAPTQEQINN
+21 GLFFAPSPEQLSKSNKIQQNEIVENN
-34 LNNKDEKNIT
+34 DIPSLEDKV
-44 QNTDAPT
+44 
-51 IDEKIEVK
+51 EVK
-59 TITREDALGKDNR
+59 TISRQEALNSSQR
-72 VFFENAFIK
+72 ITFENEFIK
-81 GSISLLGG
+81 GSISLNGG
-89 AIDDLELKAYNKT
+89 LIDDLELKTYNKI
-102 LGSKEKIQLLNP
+102 LDSKNKIQLLNP
-114 ASTNN
+114 ASTNE
-119 GYTFNTGWATR
+119 GYTFNTGWATKSDVR
-130 SNIET
+130 T
-135 PNSNTIWKID
+135 PNSNTEWKVD
-145 GTNKLTP
+145 GSKTLTP
-152 GGAVKIY
+152 SNPVKLFY
-159 FVNNSGIR
+159 VNDKNIR
-167 FERLISI
+167 FEREITI
-174 DEKYLFSVKQ
+174 DNKYLFSVKQ
-184 TLINNS
+184 TVINQS
-190 QETFKV
+190 DISFKL
-196 YPFARIN
+196 YPYATIN
-203 RNSLPDDLTDFYILH
+203 RNNLPSDLTDFYILH
-218 EGYTFITGEN
+218 EGYTLISGDSL
-228 IEEVDYDDVEEKK
+228 EEVDYDDVEEKK
-241 HSTEGSTGVLIQGDK
+241 FSTEGTTGVLIQGDK

-263 PEQGRNFRF
+263 PEQGRKFRF
-272 DLDYKD
+272 DLKYND
-278 KYRASYIDLKGYEAR
+278 KYMASYIDLKGYEIR
-293 PNTLI
+293 PNTVV
-298 EHSVKSLI
+298 EHNVKSLI

-368 VVFFP
+368 IVFFP

-397 RFKDDKQQLQREMMK
+397 RFKDDKQQLQKEMMK

-450 SPFVWVWQDLS
+450 SPFIWVWKDLS

-470 LFGLLPYSVPTFLEI
+470 LFGLLPYSVPSFLEI

-506 SGSDE
+506 SGSDD

-518 IFMLMPLFLTVILA
+518 IFMFMPLFLTVILA

-553 YIICLLYTSP
+553 YIINRSIKVK
-563 SPRDLSTSRLP
+563 S
-574 SSA
+574 

>member
-1 MDLKNIIAAITL
+1 MDLKNIIAAIAL

-21 GLFFAPTQEQINN
+21 GLFFAPSPEQLSKSNKIQQNEIVENN
-34 LNNKDEKNIT
+34 DIPSLEDKV
-44 QNTDAPT
+44 
-51 IDEKIEVK
+51 EVK
-59 TITREDALGKDNR
+59 TISRQEALNSSQR
-72 VFFENAFIK
+72 ITFENEFIK
-81 GSISLLGG
+81 GSISLDGG
-89 AIDDLELKAYNKT
+89 LIDDLELKTYNKI
-102 LGSKEKIQLLNP
+102 LDSKNKIQLLNP
-114 ASTNN
+114 ASTNE
-119 GYTFNTGWATR
+119 GYTFNTGWATKSDVITPKSDTEWKVDGSR
-130 SNIET
+130 TLT
-135 PNSNTIWKID
+135 PNNPV
-145 GTNKLTP
+145 KLF
-152 GGAVKIY
+152 Y
-159 FVNNSGIR
+159 VNDENIR
-167 FERLISI
+167 FEREISI
-174 DEKYLFSVKQ
+174 DNKYLFSVKQ
-184 TLINNS
+184 TVINKS
-190 QETFKV
+190 DISFKL
-196 YPFARIN
+196 YPYATIN
-203 RNSLPDDLTDFYILH
+203 RNNLPSDLTDFYILH
-218 EGYTFITGEN
+218 EGYTLISGDSL
-228 IEEVDYDDVEEKK
+228 EEVDYDDVEEKK
-241 HSTEGSTGVLIQGDK
+241 FSTEGTTGVLIQGDK

-263 PEQGRNFRF
+263 PEQGRKFRF
-272 DLDYKD
+272 DLKYND
-278 KYRASYIDLKGYEAR
+278 KYMASYIDLKGYEVR
-293 PNTLI
+293 PNTVV
-298 EHSVKSLI
+298 EHNVKSLI
-306 GAKEIK
+306 GAKEID

-368 VVFFP
+368 IVFFP

-397 RFKDDKQQLQREMMK
+397 RFKDDKQQLQKEMMK

-450 SPFVWVWQDLS
+450 SPFIWVWKDLS

-470 LFGLLPYSVPTFLEI
+470 LFGLLPYSVPSFLEI

-506 SGSDE
+506 SGSDD

-518 IFMLMPLFLTVILA
+518 IFMFMPLFLTVILA

-553 YIICLLYTSP
+553 YIINRSIKVK
-563 SPRDLSTSRLP
+563 S
-574 SSA
+574 

>member
-1 MDLKNIIAAITL
+1 MDLKNIIAAIAL

-21 GLFFAPTQEQINN
+21 GLFFAPTQ
-34 LNNKDEKNIT
+34 KNI
-44 QNTDAPT
+44 NESELNRNNEILSDNSDVPSVE
-51 IDEKIEVK
+51 EKFEIKSISRSE
-59 TITREDALGKDNR
+59 ALSSVER
-72 VFFENAFIK
+72 VFYENEFIK
-81 GSISLLGG
+81 GSISLKGG
-89 AIDDLELKAYNKT
+89 VIDDLELKIYDKS
-102 LGSKEKIQLLNP
+102 LGSDEKIQLLNP
-114 ASTNN
+114 QSTNQ
-119 GYTFNTGWATR
+119 GYTFGTGWATK
-130 SNIET
+130 SNIKT
-135 PNSNTIWKID
+135 PKSDTIWKIA
-145 GTNKLTP
+145 GSNKLTQNNP
-152 GGAVKIY
+152 VKLFY
-159 FVNNSGIR
+159 ENDEGIR
-167 FERLISI
+167 FEKTISI
-174 DEKYLFSVKQ
+174 DNKYLFEVKQ
-184 TLINNS
+184 TLINKSNN
-190 QETFKV
+190 TIKF
-196 YPFARIN
+196 YPYAIIN
-203 RNSLPDDLTDFYILH
+203 RNNLPDDLTDFYILH
-218 EGYTFITGEN
+218 EGYTFITGDN
-228 IEEVDYDDVEEKK
+228 VEEVDYDDVKEQKYSK
-241 HSTEGSTGVLIQGDK
+241 EGSTGVLIQGDK

-263 PEQGRNFRF
+263 PEQGRKFRF

-293 PNTLI
+293 PNTVI

-312 QINKYKDDLK
+312 QINKYKEELK

-344 ILSYFFNFT
+344 VLSYFFNFT

-368 VVFFP
+368 VIFFP

-397 RFKDDKQQLQREMMK
+397 RFKDDKQQLQKEMMK

-450 SPFVWVWQDLS
+450 SPFVWVWRDLS

-470 LFGLLPYSVPTFLEI
+470 LFGLLPYSVPSFLEI

-544 TNILTIIQQ
+544 TNVLTIIQQ
-553 YIICLLYTSP
+553 YIINRSITVRS
-563 SPRDLSTSRLP
+563 
-574 SSA
+574 

>member
-1 MDLKNIIAAITL
+1 MDLKNIIAAIAL

-21 GLFFAPTQEQINN
+21 GLFFAPTQEQLDN
-34 LNNKDEKNIT
+34 LNTTNTKSDIAQDEDVPNID
-44 QNTDAPT
+44 QP
-51 IDEKIEVK
+51 IEVK
-59 TITREDALGKDNR
+59 TVTRDDAINSSERIL
-72 VFFENAFIK
+72 FENEFIK
-81 GSISLLGG
+81 GSISLTGG
-89 AIDDLELKAYNKT
+89 MIDDLELKTYNST
-102 LGSKEKIQLLNP
+102 LGSEKKIQLLNP
-114 ASTNN
+114 SSTFE
-119 GYTFNTGWATR
+119 GYNFTTGWATK
-130 SNIET
+130 SKIEI
-135 PNSNTIWKID
+135 PNSKTVWKVEGNNFLAPNNPI
-145 GTNKLTP
+145 
-152 GGAVKIY
+152 KIY
-159 FVNNSGIR
+159 YENSDKIR
-167 FERLISI
+167 FEKTISI
-174 DEKYLFSVKQ
+174 DNKYLFEIKQ
-184 TLINNS
+184 NLINKSN
-190 QETFKV
+190 ETFKF
-196 YPFARIN
+196 YPYAIIN
-203 RNSLPDDLTDFYILH
+203 RNNLPADLTDFYILH
-218 EGYTFITGEN
+218 EGYTLISGEN
-228 IEEVDYDDVEEKK
+228 LEEVDYDDVLENKY
-241 HSTEGSTGVLIQGDK
+241 STEGNTGVLIQGDK

-263 PEQGRNFRF
+263 PEQGRKFRF
-272 DLDYKD
+272 DLDYNN
-278 KYRASYIDLKGYEAR
+278 KYRASYLDLKGYEAR

-306 GAKEIK
+306 GAKEIS

-368 VVFFP
+368 LVFFP

-470 LFGLLPYSVPTFLEI
+470 LFGLLPYNVPTFLEI

-553 YIICLLYTSP
+553 YIINRNIKVKS
-563 SPRDLSTSRLP
+563 
-574 SSA
+574 

>member
-1 MDLKNIIAAITL
+1 MDLKNIIAAIAL

-21 GLFFAPTQEQINN
+21 GLFFAPTQEQLDN
-34 LNNKDEKNIT
+34 LNTTNTKSDIAQDEDVPNID
-44 QNTDAPT
+44 QP
-51 IDEKIEVK
+51 IEVK
-59 TITREDALGKDNR
+59 TVTRDDAINSSERIL
-72 VFFENAFIK
+72 FENEFIK
-81 GSISLLGG
+81 GSISLTGG
-89 AIDDLELKAYNKT
+89 IIDDLELKTYNST
-102 LGSKEKIQLLNP
+102 LGSEKKIQLLNP
-114 ASTNN
+114 SSTFE
-119 GYTFNTGWATR
+119 GYNFTTGWATK
-130 SNIET
+130 SKIEI
-135 PNSNTIWKID
+135 PNSNTVWKVEGNNFLAPNNPI
-145 GTNKLTP
+145 
-152 GGAVKIY
+152 KIY
-159 FVNNSGIR
+159 YENSDKIR
-167 FERLISI
+167 FEKTISI
-174 DEKYLFSVKQ
+174 DNKYLFEIKQ
-184 TLINNS
+184 NLINKSN
-190 QETFKV
+190 ETFKF
-196 YPFARIN
+196 YPYAIIN
-203 RNSLPDDLTDFYILH
+203 RNNLPADLTDFYILH
-218 EGYTFITGEN
+218 EGYTLISGEN
-228 IEEVDYDDVEEKK
+228 LEEVDYDDVLENKY
-241 HSTEGSTGVLIQGDK
+241 STEGNTGVLIQGDK

-263 PEQGRNFRF
+263 PEQGRKFRF
-272 DLDYKD
+272 DLDYKN
-278 KYRASYIDLKGYEAR
+278 KYRASYLDLKGYEAR

-306 GAKEIK
+306 GAKEIS

-368 VVFFP
+368 LVFFP

-470 LFGLLPYSVPTFLEI
+470 LFGLLPYNVPTFLEI

-553 YIICLLYTSP
+553 YIINRNIKVKS
-563 SPRDLSTSRLP
+563 
-574 SSA
+574 

>member
-1 MDLKNIIAAITL
+1 MDLKNIIAAIAL

-21 GLFFAPTQEQINN
+21 GLFFAPSPEQLSKSNKIQQNEIVENN
-34 LNNKDEKNIT
+34 DIPSLEDKV
-44 QNTDAPT
+44 
-51 IDEKIEVK
+51 EVK
-59 TITREDALGKDNR
+59 TISRQEALNSSQR
-72 VFFENAFIK
+72 ITFENEFIK
-81 GSISLLGG
+81 GSISLNGG
-89 AIDDLELKAYNKT
+89 LIDDLELKTYNKI
-102 LGSKEKIQLLNP
+102 LDSKNKIQLLNP
-114 ASTNN
+114 ASTNE
-119 GYTFNTGWATR
+119 GYTFNTGWATKSDIKTPKSDTEWKVDGSR
-130 SNIET
+130 TLT
-135 PNSNTIWKID
+135 PNNPV
-145 GTNKLTP
+145 KLF
-152 GGAVKIY
+152 Y
-159 FVNNSGIR
+159 VNDENIR
-167 FERLISI
+167 FEREISI
-174 DEKYLFSVKQ
+174 DNKYLFSVKQ
-184 TLINNS
+184 TVINKS
-190 QETFKV
+190 DISFKL
-196 YPFARIN
+196 YPYATIN
-203 RNSLPDDLTDFYILH
+203 RNNLPSDLTDFYILH
-218 EGYTFITGEN
+218 EGYTLISGDSL
-228 IEEVDYDDVEEKK
+228 EEVDYDDVEEKK
-241 HSTEGSTGVLIQGDK
+241 FSTEGTTGVLIQGDK

-263 PEQGRNFRF
+263 PEQGRKFRF
-272 DLDYKD
+272 DLKYND
-278 KYRASYIDLKGYEAR
+278 KYMASYIDLKGYEIR
-293 PNTLI
+293 PNTVV
-298 EHSVKSLI
+298 EHNVKSLI
-306 GAKEIK
+306 GAKEIE

-368 VVFFP
+368 IVFFP

-397 RFKDDKQQLQREMMK
+397 RFKDDKQQLQKEMMK

-450 SPFVWVWQDLS
+450 SPFIWVWKDLS

-470 LFGLLPYSVPTFLEI
+470 LFGLLPYSVPSFLEI

-506 SGSDE
+506 SGSDD

-518 IFMLMPLFLTVILA
+518 IFMFMPLFLTVILA

-553 YIICLLYTSP
+553 YIINRSIKVK
-563 SPRDLSTSRLP
+563 S
-574 SSA
+574 

>member
-21 GLFFAPTQEQINN
+21 GLFFAPSHEQIAS
-34 LNNKDEKNIT
+34 LDNNKNNELTNNSDT
-44 QNTDAPT
+44 PT
-51 IDEKIEVK
+51 IDEKVTVK
-59 TITREDALGKDNR
+59 NENR
-72 VFFENAFIK
+72 DEAINSTKRISFENEFIK
-81 GSISLLGG
+81 GSISLEGG
-89 AIDDLELKAYNKT
+89 IIDDLELKTYDKS
-102 LGSKEKIQLLNP
+102 LGSKDKILLLNP
-114 ASTNN
+114 TTTKE
-119 GYTFNTGWATR
+119 GYTFNTGWATK
-130 SNIET
+130 SDMDTPSSKTLWSIDGADKIT
-135 PNSNTIWKID
+135 PNN
-145 GTNKLTP
+145 P
-152 GGAVKIY
+152 VKIY
-159 FVNNSGIR
+159 FESSDGLR
-167 FERLISI
+167 FERIISL
-174 DEKYLFSVKQ
+174 DDKYLFNIKQ
-184 TLINNS
+184 TLVNKSDKTLKFYPYAMISRNN
-190 QETFKV
+190 
-196 YPFARIN
+196 
-203 RNSLPDDLTDFYILH
+203 LPSDLTDFYILH
-218 EGYTFITGEN
+218 EGYTLISGESL
-228 IEEVDYDDVEEKK
+228 EEVDYDDVVENKY
-241 HSTEGSTGVLIQGDK
+241 SVEGNTGVLIQGDK

-263 PEQGRNFRF
+263 PEQGRKFRF

-278 KYRASYIDLKGYEAR
+278 KYRASYIDLKGYDVR
-293 PNTLI
+293 PNTVT
-298 EHSVKSLI
+298 EHNVKALI
-306 GAKEIK
+306 GAKEIN
-312 QINKYKDDLK
+312 QINKYKEDLE
-322 IEKLDLIVNY
+322 IDKLDLIVNY

-344 ILSYFFNFT
+344 ILSFFFNFS

-412 LYKVNGVNP
+412 LYKANGVNP

-470 LFGLLPYSVPTFLEI
+470 LFGLLPYSVPSFLEI

-553 YIICLLYTSP
+553 YIINRNIKVKS
-563 SPRDLSTSRLP
+563 
-574 SSA
+574 

>member
-102 LGSKEKIQLLNP
+102 LNSKEKIQLLNP
-114 ASTNN
+114 ASTKD

-152 GGAVKIY
+152 GSAVKIY
-159 FVNNSGIR
+159 FENNSGIR

-241 HSTEGSTGVLIQGDK
+241 YSTEGSTGVLIQGDK

-470 LFGLLPYSVPTFLEI
+470 LFGLLPFNVPTFLEI

-553 YIICLLYTSP
+553 YIINRNIKVKS
-563 SPRDLSTSRLP
+563 
-574 SSA
+574 

>member
-21 GLFFAPTQEQINN
+21 GLFFAPTQDQINN

-51 IDEKIEVK
+51 IDEKIEAK

-72 VFFENAFIK
+72 VFFENAFVK

-102 LGSKEKIQLLNP
+102 LNSKEKIQLLNP
-114 ASTNN
+114 ASTKD

-135 PNSNTIWKID
+135 PNSNTVWKID

-152 GGAVKIY
+152 GSAVKIY
-159 FVNNSGIR
+159 FENNSGIR

-228 IEEVDYDDVEEKK
+228 IEEVDYDEEEEKT

-298 EHSVKSLI
+298 EHTVKSLI

-470 LFGLLPYSVPTFLEI
+470 LFGLLPFSVPTFLEI

-553 YIICLLYTSP
+553 YIINRNIKVKS
-563 SPRDLSTSRLP
+563 
-574 SSA
+574 

>member
-1 MDLKNIIAAITL
+1 MDLKNIIAAIAL

-21 GLFFAPTQEQINN
+21 GLFFSPTQKEISNLKKNDAGEKIN
-34 LNNKDEKNIT
+34 
-44 QNTDAPT
+44 QNDTPS
-51 IDEKIEVK
+51 IDEKIVIK
-59 TITREDALGKDNR
+59 TRSREEAINENER
-72 VFFENAFIK
+72 IYFENEFIR

-89 AIDDLELKAYNKT
+89 EIDDLELKTYDRT
-102 LGSKEKIQLLNP
+102 LGSKQKIQLLNP
-114 ASTNN
+114 STINN
-119 GYTFNTGWATR
+119 GYTFNTGWATK

-135 PNSNTIWKID
+135 PNLNSIWSID
-145 GTNKLTP
+145 GSNKLTP
-152 GGAVKIY
+152 SSPVKIY
-159 FVNNSGIR
+159 YENNTGIR
-167 FERLISI
+167 FERVISI
-174 DEKYLFSVKQ
+174 DEKYLFNIKQ
-184 TLINNS
+184 TIINNS
-190 QETFKV
+190 QKIFKV
-196 YPFARIN
+196 YPYARII
-203 RNSLPDDLTDFYILH
+203 RNSLPNDLTDFYILH

-228 IEEVDYDDVEEKK
+228 VEEVDYDEVEEKK
-241 HSTEGSTGVLIQGDK
+241 FSKEGSTGVLIQGDK

-272 DLDYKD
+272 DLDYKN
-278 KYRASYIDLKGYEAR
+278 KFRASYIDLKGYQVI
-293 PNTLI
+293 PNTVI
-298 EHSVKSLI
+298 EHNVQALM

-312 QINKYKDDLK
+312 EINQYKENLK

-353 GNYGYAIILLTILVR
+353 GNYGYAIILLTVLVR
-368 VVFFP
+368 LVFFP

-383 KMKSLGPEIENLKT
+383 KMKGLGPEIENLKS
-397 RFKDDKQQLQREMMK
+397 RFKDDKQQLQKEMMK
-412 LYKVNGVNP
+412 LYRVNGVNP
-421 ASSCFPILI
+421 ASSCFPILV

-450 SPFVWVWQDLS
+450 SPFIWIWKDLS
-461 AKDPLTIFN
+461 AKDPTTIFN
-470 LFGLLPYSVPTFLEI
+470 LFGLLPYTVPSFLEI
-485 GLLPVLMGSSMWLQM
+485 GILPVLMGSSMWLQM

-544 TNILTIIQQ
+544 TNILTIVQQ
-553 YIICLLYTSP
+553 YIINRNIKVKS
-563 SPRDLSTSRLP
+563 
-574 SSA
+574 

>member
-1 MDLKNIIAAITL
+1 MDLKNIIAAIAL

-21 GLFFAPTQEQINN
+21 GLFFAPSPEQISKSNKIQQNEIVENN
-34 LNNKDEKNIT
+34 DIPSLEDKVK
-44 QNTDAPT
+44 
-51 IDEKIEVK
+51 VK
-59 TITREDALGKDNR
+59 TISRQEALNSSQR
-72 VFFENAFIK
+72 ITFENEFIK
-81 GSISLLGG
+81 GSISLDGG
-89 AIDDLELKAYNKT
+89 LIDDLELKTYNKI
-102 LGSKEKIQLLNP
+102 LDSKNKIQLLNP
-114 ASTNN
+114 ASTNE
-119 GYTFNTGWATR
+119 GYTFNTGWATKSDVR
-130 SNIET
+130 T
-135 PNSNTIWKID
+135 PNSDTEWKVD
-145 GTNKLTP
+145 GSKTLTP
-152 GGAVKIY
+152 NNPVKLFY
-159 FVNNSGIR
+159 VNDKNIR
-167 FERLISI
+167 FEREITI
-174 DEKYLFSVKQ
+174 DNKYLFSVKQ
-184 TLINNS
+184 TVINQS
-190 QETFKV
+190 DISFKL
-196 YPFARIN
+196 YPYATIN
-203 RNSLPDDLTDFYILH
+203 RNNLPSDLTDFYILH
-218 EGYTFITGEN
+218 EGYTLISGDSL
-228 IEEVDYDDVEEKK
+228 EEVDYDDVEEKK
-241 HSTEGSTGVLIQGDK
+241 FSTEGTTGVLIQGDK

-263 PEQGRNFRF
+263 PEQGRKFRF
-272 DLDYKD
+272 DLKYND
-278 KYRASYIDLKGYEAR
+278 KYMASYIDLKGYEIR
-293 PNTLI
+293 PNTVV
-298 EHSVKSLI
+298 EHNVKSLI

-368 VVFFP
+368 IVFFP

-397 RFKDDKQQLQREMMK
+397 RFKDDKQQLQKEMMK

-450 SPFVWVWQDLS
+450 SPFIWVWKDLS

-470 LFGLLPYSVPTFLEI
+470 LFGLLPYSVPSFLEI

-506 SGSDE
+506 SGSDD

-518 IFMLMPLFLTVILA
+518 IFMFMPLFLTVILA

-553 YIICLLYTSP
+553 YIINRSIKVK
-563 SPRDLSTSRLP
+563 S
-574 SSA
+574 